1 MEDRKSRV
9 KKKSANSS
17 KRLSPH
23 IFAFSLPLNVFDKVI
38 TLKLFRRVA
47 RSQFRTVTPEP
58 EDSIDESRE
67 YIQEPKWREH
77 KEFTPEEED
86 YYSEDQLLTTRD
98 HLQEEMGNLTVQIL
112 KSGNSEMG
120 DSGISSNPASISTPG
135 MSPKSDCQDVADKI
149 IPPGKKRET
158 MLRELKSKLKERFPS
173 NGLSSP
179 PAASRHSEPSQQ
191 YIQEKH
197 AEVGPKLSKLFT
209 DRTVDPKSKA
219 PMDPYG
225 SMRKTRPI
233 GEREEREESKMEFLQ
248 RRASLR
254 RVSKGGESSGSSHL
268 ETVEESDTCDCE
280 SSCYNS
286 GKISTLKIISA
297 KTIIETDSLG
307 PHKIKVFHK
316 LFVEKSIFI
325 RIFF

>member
-1 MEDRKSRV
+1 
-9 KKKSANSS
+9 
-17 KRLSPH
+17 
-23 IFAFSLPLNVFDKVI
+23 
-38 TLKLFRRVA
+38 
-47 RSQFRTVTPEP
+47 
-58 EDSIDESRE
+58 
-67 YIQEPKWREH
+67 
-77 KEFTPEEED
+77 
-86 YYSEDQLLTTRD
+86 
-98 HLQEEMGNLTVQIL
+98 MGNLTVQIL

-135 MSPKSDCQDVADKI
+135 MSPKSDSLDETKAQDFADKI
-149 IPPGKKRET
+149 IPPGKKRDT

-197 AEVGPKLSKLFT
+197 AEVGPKLSKLFM
-209 DRTVDPKSKA
+209 DRTIDPKSKA
-219 PMDPYG
+219 LIDPYG

-286 GKISTLKIISA
+286 GKISTLKIVSA
-297 KTIIETDSLG
+297 KTIKKTDSLE
-307 PHKIKVFHK
+307 PHKIKVFLK
-316 LFVEKSIFI
+316 LFVEKSIFKEFSF
-325 RIFF
+325 RVR